1 MSFKSLEINF
11 GLKEI
16 LPRSVV
22 EKVMDLTVPEENLA
36 EALAEAGKLPSVEIT
51 KLDLQWL
58 QVILQA

>member
-1 MSFKSLEINF
+1 
-11 GLKEI
+11 
-16 LPRSVV
+16 
-22 EKVMDLTVPEENLA
+22 MDLTVPEENLA